1 MFPRRLN
8 QGIPIAAPQSA
19 TPADGSGGSFLS
31 VEIFCAVNVPN
42 SAIAMRDRAARTQ
55 GGAGVRHT
63 RDFRPVFWTHRD
75 PLIHALRAA
84 GAHYGA
90 CARCLRVAQ
99 GISGGAVTPVSTG
112 RPCCV
117 YAKLQ
122 AFAKNCNQI
131 NNLSHFCQILAFL
144 AILGRGEGEGLGQVV
159 YLTLPSSPC
168 HRSFGSSESCT
179 PSS

>member
-75 PLIHALRAA
+75 PLITRLRLPEALCVRLT
-84 GAHYGA
+84 
-90 CARCLRVAQ
+90 RCLRLTRR
-99 GISGGAVTPVSTG
+99 SRRRTVTPVSTG

-159 YLTLPSSPC
+159 YLSLPSSPC